1 VAETVVYRPL
11 DIQAWLKL
19 GSQSLKQAPLQAEG
33 DLRKA
38 VTGVVGKAFDIGKSA
53 LAGVGGLAID
63 RIEYRLFE
71 DRVEVVGI
79 GPTKS
84 VPYAQIRRV
93 EGHGRGYRV
102 DAGSLSFSIMP
113 YAYLLVS
120 NVKVP
125 LGWRRNRMEV
135 AFNLLADEIAARA
148 KAPLEEVV

>member
-1 VAETVVYRPL
+1 MAEIVVYRPL

-19 GSQSLKQAPLQAEG
+19 GSQSLKQTPLQSEG

-38 VTGVVGKAFDIGKSA
+38 VTGVVGKAFDLGKSA

-63 RIEYRLFE
+63 RIEYRLHP
-71 DRVEVVGI
+71 DRVEVVGV

-84 VPYAQIRRV
+84 VPYSSITKV
-93 EGHGRGYRV
+93 ETQGRGYRV
-102 DAGSLSFSIMP
+102 EAGPQSFSIMP
-113 YAYLLVS
+113 YAHLLVS

-125 LGWRRNRMEV
+125 LGWRRNRMDV

-148 KAPLEEVV
+148 KAPIENAS